1 MKFLILDDVTTNCAI
16 LGRLARQAFEAET
29 VRMTNPIDALALC
42 CCERFDALIIDYF
55 MPDMNGVEFSRFV
68 RSLDGYRDTP
78 IIMVTTADEQQIQ
91 SDAREVGVTDFMTKP
106 VCMDQFRKR
115 LGARHGA
122 DADSRRERAGTSG
135 G

>member
-68 RSLDGYRDTP
+68 RSLDGYR
-78 IIMVTTADEQQIQ
+78 
-91 SDAREVGVTDFMTKP
+91 VTDFMTKP
-106 VCMDQFRKR
+106 VCMVQFRER
-115 LGARHGA
+115 LGARLAVEGA
-122 DADSRRERAGTSG
+122 RRMH
-135 G
+135 